1 MKVKKIVVDGKEYAV
16 LDAEG
21 NPIYVHDDGKE
32 IGFDAKGAVDRI
44 GQLNGEA
51 KGHRIR
57 AEKAEDTLKTFEG
70 IADPVAAKKALET
83 IKNIDE
89 GQLIAAGKVEEIKSA
104 AKRTAEEAVAAANAE
119 NSRKLEEANKKT
131 EELTHQLYS
140 EKVGSAFANSAFIKE
155 KIAVPA
161 GMLRDSFGKYFK
173 IEDGE
178 IVAYESDGKTKVYSR
193 KDHGT
198 PAKFEEA
205 LEIIVDRYPD
215 KDHLLKGTG
224 SGSGGRQGNGSTQQQ
239 NEALSKLPAAERLS
253 AFRSAQSGNTKT

>member
-1 MKVKKIVVDGKEYAV
+1 MKVKTITIDGKTYAV

-21 NPIYVHDDGKE
+21 NPVYVHDDGKE
-32 IGFDAKGAVDRI
+32 IGFDAKSAVDRI
-44 GQLNGEA
+44 NAVNSEA

-57 AEKAEDTLKTFEG
+57 AETAEKTLKDFEG
-70 IADPVAAKKALET
+70 ITDPAAAKKALET
-83 IKNIDE
+83 VKNIDE
-89 GQLIAAGKVEEIKSA
+89 GQLIAAGKVEEIKNA

-119 NSRKLEEANKKT
+119 NSRKLEEANKKN
-131 EELTHQLYS
+131 EELTGQLYS
-140 EKVGSAFANSAFIKE
+140 EKVGSAFSNSAFIKD

-161 GMLRDSFGKYFK
+161 DMLRDSFGKYFK

-205 LEIIVDRYPD
+205 LEIIVDRYPN

-239 NEALSKLPAAERLS
+239 NEQLAKLPAADRLN
-253 AFRSAQSGNTKT
+253 AYRQAQSANQK

>member
-1 MKVKKIVVDGKEYAV
+1 MKVKTITVGDKTYAV

-21 NPIYVHDDGKE
+21 NPIYVHEDGKE
-32 IGFDAKGAVDRI
+32 IGFDAKGAVERI

-51 KGHRIR
+51 KGNRIR
-57 AEKAEDTLKTFEG
+57 AEKAEETLKTFEG
-70 IADPVAAKKALET
+70 IADPAAAKKALET

-89 GQLIAAGKVEEIKSA
+89 GQLIAAGKVEEIKNA

-119 NSRKLEEANKKT
+119 NSRKLEEANKKA
-131 EELTHQLYS
+131 EELTGQLYN
-140 EKVGSAFANSAFIKE
+140 EKIGTAFSSSPFIKE

-161 GMLRDSFGKYFK
+161 GMLRDSFSKYFK
-173 IEDGE
+173 IEEGE

-224 SGSGGRQGNGSTQQQ
+224 SGSGGKHANGSSMKA
-239 NEALSKLPAAERLS
+239 NEEMMKLPAAERL
-253 AFRSAQSGNTKT
+253 AMARGAQGVAQK